1 MGTPADLSADSGLA
15 QHDAN
20 AAEDDRTIEKYHL
33 GETTGGLRPNL
44 LLQARLTSKSDQAAE
59 GLVQLF

>member
-15 QHDAN
+15 EHDAN